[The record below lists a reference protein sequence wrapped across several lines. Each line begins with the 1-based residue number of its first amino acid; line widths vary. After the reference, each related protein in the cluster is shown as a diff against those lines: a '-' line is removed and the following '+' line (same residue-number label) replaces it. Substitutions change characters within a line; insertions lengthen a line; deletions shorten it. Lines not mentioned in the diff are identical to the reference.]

1 MKEGI
6 NMKKIISII
15 FLSVFAVSVIT
26 GCSNGVKSET
36 SNTEQK
42 TAVVT
47 SDSDG
52 KNTETSQNESSEYS
66 NTDKKA
72 EESKS
77 ESKFESKSESNVSET
92 ETQNTNKVDESVFE
106 KGTFE
111 FNDEQKK
118 YIETLNDEERSELDE
133 IRRERKD
140 MPYRVLVLTGVIS
153 PDAHK
158 LTVDDLKEIIEK
170 AKSDTSLETKE
181 QKCLYIVD
189 EIKKIQP
196 VCDYFPPGSN
206 VPVKQ
211 YWTDG
216 TSLETVKNVIEV
228 YLSSIFVHKVYENGK
243 CVSNE
248 VLYDPFNGQ

>member
-1 MKEGI
+1 
-6 NMKKIISII
+6 MKKTLLIL
-15 FLSVFAVSVIT
+15 LSAAMIVGLCACNKGTQEDNS
-26 GCSNGVKSET
+26 G
-36 SNTEQK
+36 TEQK
-42 TAVVT
+42 TAMVT
-47 SDSDG
+47 SDSDE
-52 KNTETSQNESSEYS
+52 KNTETSRNESSEYS
-66 NTDKKA
+66 NTDKKT

-77 ESKFESKSESNVSET
+77 ESDVSKT
-92 ETQNTNKVDESVFE
+92 ETQNTDKVDESVFE
-106 KGTFE
+106 KGIFE

>member
-1 MKEGI
+1 MALLYPTATESDVS
-6 NMKKIISII
+6 KI
-15 FLSVFAVSVIT
+15 
-26 GCSNGVKSET
+26 
-36 SNTEQK
+36 
-42 TAVVT
+42 
-47 SDSDG
+47 
-52 KNTETSQNESSEYS
+52 
-66 NTDKKA
+66 
-72 EESKS
+72 
-77 ESKFESKSESNVSET
+77 
-92 ETQNTNKVDESVFE
+92 ETQNTNKVDESVLE
-106 KGTFE
+106 KNLFN

-140 MPYRVLVLTGVIS
+140 MPYRVFVLTGVIS

-170 AKSDTSLETKE
+170 AKSDASLETKQ
-181 QKCLYIVD
+181 QKCEYVMD

-196 VCDYFPPGSN
+196 VPDYFPPGTN
-206 VPVKQ
+206 VPIKQ

-228 YLSSIFVHKVYENGK
+228 YLSSVFVHNVYENGK
-243 CVSNE
+243 CVSME

>member
-1 MKEGI
+1 
-6 NMKKIISII
+6 MKKTLLIL
-15 FLSVFAVSVIT
+15 LSAAMIVGLCACNKGTQEDNS
-26 GCSNGVKSET
+26 G
-36 SNTEQK
+36 TEQK
-42 TAVVT
+42 TAMVT
-47 SDSDG
+47 SDSDE
-52 KNTETSQNESSEYS
+52 KNTETSRNESSEYS
-66 NTDKKA
+66 NTDKKT

-77 ESKFESKSESNVSET
+77 ESDVSKT

-248 VLYDPFNGQ
+248 VLYDPFDGQ

>member
-1 MKEGI
+1 
-6 NMKKIISII
+6 MKKSLLIL
-15 FLSVFAVSVIT
+15 LSAAMIVGLCACNKGTQAENS
-26 GCSNGVKSET
+26 SP
-36 SNTEQK
+36 EQK
-42 TAVVT
+42 TTVVT
-47 SDSDG
+47 SDSDE

-66 NTDKKA
+66 NTDKKT

-77 ESKFESKSESNVSET
+77 ESKFENKSESDVSKT
-92 ETQNTNKVDESVFE
+92 ETQNTDKVDESVFE
-106 KGTFE
+106 KGIFE

-133 IRRERKD
+133 IRRERKA

-170 AKSDTSLETKE
+170 AKSDKSLETKE

>member
-1 MKEGI
+1 
-6 NMKKIISII
+6 MKKTLLIL
-15 FLSVFAVSVIT
+15 LSAAMIVGLCACNKGTQEDNS
-26 GCSNGVKSET
+26 G
-36 SNTEQK
+36 TEQK
-42 TAVVT
+42 TAMVT
-47 SDSDG
+47 SDSDE
-52 KNTETSQNESSEYS
+52 KNTETSRNESSEYS
-66 NTDKKA
+66 NTDKKT

-77 ESKFESKSESNVSET
+77 ESDVSKT

>member
-1 MKEGI
+1 
-6 NMKKIISII
+6 MKKSLLIL
-15 FLSVFAVSVIT
+15 LSAAMIVGLCACNKGTQAENS
-26 GCSNGVKSET
+26 SP
-36 SNTEQK
+36 EQK
-42 TAVVT
+42 TTVVT
-47 SDSDG
+47 SDSDE

-66 NTDKKA
+66 NTDKKT

-77 ESKFESKSESNVSET
+77 ESDVSKT

-133 IRRERKD
+133 IRRERKA

-170 AKSDTSLETKE
+170 AKSDKSLETKE